1 MKRSSL
7 HVESLKLFLFL
18 PVIYGPDADD
28 DKYSNNDGNA
38 LDPIYRW
45 FPGRASLAEVLEEAE
60 RK

>member
-1 MKRSSL
+1 MKRFSL
-7 HVESLKLFLFL
+7 RVESLKLFLFL
-18 PVIYGPDADD
+18 PVIYGTNADD

-60 RK
+60 RE